1 LIEKGLNNL
10 KHTFHLLEKFIGCN
24 NTAYLKGN
32 IWERDRR
39 QIVPDC
45 KRYKKNADENTKIIR
60 HKIFLKYV

>member
-1 LIEKGLNNL
+1 
-10 KHTFHLLEKFIGCN
+10 LEKFIGCN